1 MIPLSK
7 PQYDERDKQ
16 LLDEVIS
23 SGYWVRGGKFV
34 ETLEKEFAAYVGTKH
49 AVAVSSWPIA
59 LYLVL
64 RHSYMRSQVLKLP
77 TCTYVGVVNAIK
89 QANCRYRL
97 IDEIFVG
104 RPYQISPLN
113 IWDSSYEIKRD
124 QKLSTAVY
132 SFYPTRQIASFDGG
146 MIVTNSDESAEWYRR
161 AKVGGVKEEVY
172 TWDYDVEFA
181 GYRADMTEA
190 QAALALSQLRKIDE
204 NNEKRRQ
211 IVQQYNERL
220 GEDNS
225 SLTVFPILVK
235 SEKSRMDF
243 VEFAQERG
251 FEVSVHFRPLHWLK
265 AYKILRYRYPFP
277 KSDEWGKREVS
288 LPLYPDMTQ
297 DNIDT
302 ICKAVLEWKERE
314 NATN

>member
-1 MIPLSK
+1 
-7 PQYDERDKQ
+7 
-16 LLDEVIS
+16 
-23 SGYWVRGGKFV
+23 
-34 ETLEKEFAAYVGTKH
+34 
-49 AVAVSSWPIA
+49 
-59 LYLVL
+59 
-64 RHSYMRSQVLKLP
+64 
-77 TCTYVGVVNAIK
+77 VGVINAVK

-104 RPYQISPLN
+104 KPYQIQPLG
-113 IWDSSYEIKRD
+113 IWDSSYEIRRD

-146 MIVTNSDESAEWYRR
+146 MIVTDSDDAAEWYRK
-161 AKVGGVKEEVY
+161 AKAGGVKEEVY

-204 NNEKRRQ
+204 NNDKRTA
-211 IVQQYNERL
+211 IVREYNERL
-220 GEDNS
+220 GEKNS
-225 SLTVFPILVK
+225 SLTIFPILVNGEESRQQFVDFAK
-235 SEKSRMDF
+235 EK
-243 VEFAQERG
+243 G

-288 LPLYPDMTQ
+288 LPLYPDMTKA
-297 DNIDT
+297 DIDT
-302 ICKAVLEWKERE
+302 VCNAVLEWKDKEV
-314 NATN
+314 